1 MCHAQL
7 VMFPT
12 CVQITDKNIKVID
25 DMVEKKQKDLTT
37 V

>member
-7 VMFPT
+7 FMFSRS
-12 CVQITDKNIKVID
+12 VQITDKNIKVID
-25 DMVEKKQKDLTT
+25 DMVDKKQKDLTT